1 MIGDSLKYLRG
12 ATLIELMVSISV
24 FSLLITV
31 DSQLLAS
38 ALKYHQQALEKV
50 ELLSQISYGLDFMDR
65 SLRMARKDV
74 NGRCIASNLNYE
86 NYNGPS
92 TVRFIDYQG
101 KCCEFSSQD
110 ITQGSKTYKVLMVR
124 KSSTDSSLQLG
135 DYVALTPIGLSVTSL
150 AFSLNGQSQL
160 DNLQPSVSIALKISG
175 RLTPP
180 LETKIQTTVSKREL
194 DVLY

>member
-12 ATLIELMVSISV
+12 ATLIELMVSITV

-86 NYNGPS
+86 NYN
-92 TVRFIDYQG
+92 
-101 KCCEFSSQD
+101 
-110 ITQGSKTYKVLMVR
+110 
-124 KSSTDSSLQLG
+124 
-135 DYVALTPIGLSVTSL
+135 
-150 AFSLNGQSQL
+150 N
-160 DNLQPSVSIALKISG
+160 
-175 RLTPP
+175 
-180 LETKIQTTVSKREL
+180 
-194 DVLY
+194 

>member
-1 MIGDSLKYLRG
+1 MTGVSSKYLRG
-12 ATLIELMVSISV
+12 VTLIELMVSISV
-24 FSLLITV
+24 FSIFITV

-38 ALKYHQQALEKV
+38 ALKYHQQSLEKV

-65 SLRMARKDV
+65 SLRMAQKDS
-74 NGRCIASNLNYE
+74 NGRCITQNFNYE
-86 NYNGPS
+86 NYNGLS
-92 TVRFIDYQG
+92 AVRFIDYQG

-110 ITQGSKTYKVLMVR
+110 VSQGGKTYKVLMVR
-124 KSSTDSSLQLG
+124 KSPTDSATQLG
-135 DYVALTPIGLSVTSL
+135 DYLALTPIGLSVDSL

-160 DNLQPSVSIALKISG
+160 DDLQPSVSIALKIRG

-180 LETKIQTTVSKREL
+180 LETEIQTTVSKREL